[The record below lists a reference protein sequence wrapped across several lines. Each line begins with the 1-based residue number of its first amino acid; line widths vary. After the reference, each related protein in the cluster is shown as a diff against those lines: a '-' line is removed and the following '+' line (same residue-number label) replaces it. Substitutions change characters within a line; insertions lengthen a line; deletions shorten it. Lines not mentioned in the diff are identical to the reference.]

1 MRLDKFLKVSRIIK
15 RRTVANDACDGSHIF
30 VNGRAAKASYD
41 VKPGEKLLSVREL
54 AAVAGVNPNTM
65 QKALSELE
73 STGLVHSNRTSGRFV
88 CEDPLLIQKAKNELA
103 RENIS
108 LFLSNM
114 EKIGI
119 KKEESIELL
128 KEFKGGEQNE

>member
-1 MRLDKFLKVSRIIK
+1 MDWEFDNQRPIYSQIIEYIKLTIVSGK
-15 RRTVANDACDGSHIF
+15 LT
-30 VNGRAAKASYD
+30 
-41 VKPGEKLLSVREL
+41 PGEKLLSVREL

>member
-1 MRLDKFLKVSRIIK
+1 MNWEFDNQRPIYSQIIEYIKLTIVSGK
-15 RRTVANDACDGSHIF
+15 L
-30 VNGRAAKASYD
+30 
-41 VKPGEKLLSVREL
+41 KPGEKLLSVREL

-73 STGLVHSNRTSGRFV
+73 STGLVYSNRTSGRFV

-114 EKIGI
+114 EKIGV

>member
-1 MRLDKFLKVSRIIK
+1 MDWEFDNQRPIYSQIIEYIKLIIVSGK
-15 RRTVANDACDGSHIF
+15 L
-30 VNGRAAKASYD
+30 
-41 VKPGEKLLSVREL
+41 KPGEKLLSVREL

-108 LFLSNM
+108 VFLSNM

>member
-1 MRLDKFLKVSRIIK
+1 MDWEFDNQRPIYSQIIEYIKLIIVSGK
-15 RRTVANDACDGSHIF
+15 L
-30 VNGRAAKASYD
+30 
-41 VKPGEKLLSVREL
+41 KPGEKLLSVREL

-73 STGLVHSNRTSGRFV
+73 STGLVHPNRTSGRFV

>member
-1 MRLDKFLKVSRIIK
+1 MDWEFDNQRPIYSQIIEYIKLTIVSGK
-15 RRTVANDACDGSHIF
+15 L
-30 VNGRAAKASYD
+30 
-41 VKPGEKLLSVREL
+41 KPGEKLLSVREL

>member
-1 MRLDKFLKVSRIIK
+1 MDWEFDNQRPIYSQIIEYIKLTIVSGK
-15 RRTVANDACDGSHIF
+15 L
-30 VNGRAAKASYD
+30 
-41 VKPGEKLLSVREL
+41 KPGEKLLSVREL

-128 KEFKGGEQNE
+128 KDFKGGEQNE

>member
-1 MRLDKFLKVSRIIK
+1 MNWEFDNQRPIYSQIIEYIKLTIVSGRL
-15 RRTVANDACDGSHIF
+15 
-30 VNGRAAKASYD
+30 
-41 VKPGEKLLSVREL
+41 KPGEKLLSVREL

-88 CEDPLLIQKAKNELA
+88 CEDLSQIQKAKNELA
-103 RENIS
+103 KENIA
-108 LFLSNM
+108 LFLSKM

-119 KKEESIELL
+119 DKDECIALL
-128 KEFKGGEQNE
+128 NNFKGGEEK

>member
-1 MRLDKFLKVSRIIK
+1 MDWEFDNQRPIYSQIIEYIKLTIVSGK
-15 RRTVANDACDGSHIF
+15 L
-30 VNGRAAKASYD
+30 
-41 VKPGEKLLSVREL
+41 KPGEKLLSVREL

-88 CEDPLLIQKAKNELA
+88 CKDPLLIQKAKNELA

>member
-1 MRLDKFLKVSRIIK
+1 MDWEFDNQRPIYSQIIEYIKLIIVSGK
-15 RRTVANDACDGSHIF
+15 L
-30 VNGRAAKASYD
+30 
-41 VKPGEKLLSVREL
+41 KPGEKLLSVREL

>member
-1 MRLDKFLKVSRIIK
+1 MDWEFDNQRPIYSQIIEYIKLIIVSGK
-15 RRTVANDACDGSHIF
+15 L
-30 VNGRAAKASYD
+30 
-41 VKPGEKLLSVREL
+41 KPGEKLLSVREL

-73 STGLVHSNRTSGRFV
+73 STGLVHSNRASGRFV